1 MLLLYFK
8 TSKTSF
14 RKHRF
19 SLEGISVKFVDWS
32 KAQIVNISA
41 KRPKIKKMR
50 VLYFLELL
58 KFQKIKWS
66 YFFNFWP
73 LHRDIDDLC
82 F

>member
-41 KRPKIKKMR
+41 KRPKMKKNESTLFSGTFK
-50 VLYFLELL
+50 VSPVHELDR
-58 KFQKIKWS
+58 
-66 YFFNFWP
+66 N
-73 LHRDIDDLC
+73 DL
-82 F
+82 